1 MKIIITEEQL
11 RQITESES
19 GKKLLNIPIKSF
31 VDNADA
37 ILDNYYKKGFDGIKL
52 IGDVG
57 FYFVAFISMGFDKL
71 FEHIIEV
78 DGNLDLSGADIKSLG
93 NLESVSGYLDLDHCE
108 ELESLGNLKYVGES
122 LTLGSTNITT
132 LGNLEYV
139 GHFLQLRKTQ
149 IEDLGK
155 LKYVGGDVNL
165 LNVKT
170 LTSLGNLEK
179 VGGYLMLDGTSV
191 KSLGNLR
198 EVGDYLRLYNTPI
211 KSLDNLEYVGG
222 DLDLYIT
229 KIDSLGKLKYVGG
242 ELNVTRTPLAQ
253 RMSEDEIKNNIEV
266 KGEIY
271 L

>member
-1 MKIIITEEQL
+1 MKIIINENQL
-11 RQITESES
+11 KQIIES
-19 GKKLLNIPIKSF
+19 GNKRKLMSIPIKLF

-37 ILDNYYKKGFDGIKL
+37 ILDNYYKKGFDDIKL

-78 DGNLDLSGADIKSLG
+78 DGNLDLSGASIKSLG
-93 NLESVSGYLDLDHCE
+93 NLESVSGLLDLDHCK
-108 ELESLGNLKYVGES
+108 ELESLGNLKYVGDY
-122 LTLGSTNITT
+122 LALRNTNITT
-132 LGNLEYV
+132 LSNLEYV
-139 GHFLQLRKTQ
+139 GHYLLLRGTQ

-155 LKYVGGDVNL
+155 LKYVGGDVSL
-165 LNVKT
+165 MDVIS
-170 LTSLGNLEK
+170 LTSLGNLEE
-179 VGGYLMLDGTSV
+179 VGGYLMLDGTNI

-198 EVGDYLRLYNTPI
+198 KVGDYLKLYATPI

-222 DLDLYIT
+222 DLDLYIS
-229 KIDSLGKLKYVGG
+229 KIESLGKLKYVGG
-242 ELNVTRTPLAQ
+242 ELNVRRTPLAQ

>member
-11 RQITESES
+11 RQITESEN
-19 GKKLLNIPIKSF
+19 KRKLLSIPAELFYDKR
-31 VDNADA
+31 DA
-37 ILDNYYKKGFDGIKL
+37 ILDNYKKKGFDGIKL
-52 IGDVG
+52 IGD
-57 FYFVAFISMGFDKL
+57 FNFWDLDKL
-71 FEHIIEV
+71 FEHIVEI
-78 DGNLDLSGADIKSLG
+78 DGNLDLSGTSIKSLG
-93 NLESVSGYLDLDHCE
+93 NLEFVSGYLDLDHCE

-122 LTLGSTNITT
+122 LVLRNTNITT

-139 GHFLQLRKTQ
+139 GHFLQLRKTL

-155 LKYVGGDVNL
+155 LEYVGGDVNL

-242 ELNVTRTPLAQ
+242 ELTVIGTPLAQ

>member
-1 MKIIITEEQL
+1 MKIIINENQL
-11 RQITESES
+11 RQIIESEN
-19 GKKLLNIPIKSF
+19 KRKLMSIPAELFYNK
-31 VDNADA
+31 VDA

-52 IGDVG
+52 IGDFN
-57 FYFVAFISMGFDKL
+57 FYSIDFMGLDKL
-71 FEHIIEV
+71 FEHIVEI
-78 DGNLDLSGADIKSLG
+78 DGNLDLSGASIKSLV
-93 NLESVSGYLDLDHCE
+93 NLESVSGLLDLDNCN
-108 ELESLGNLKYVGES
+108 ELESLGNLKYVGDY
-122 LTLGSTNITT
+122 LALRNTNITT
-132 LGNLEYV
+132 LSNLEYV
-139 GHFLQLRKTQ
+139 GYYLLLRETQ

-155 LKYVGGDVNL
+155 LKYVGGDVSL
-165 LNVKT
+165 LDVKT
-170 LTSLGNLEK
+170 LTSLGNLEE
-179 VGGYLMLDGTSV
+179 VGGVLMLDGTNI

-198 EVGDYLRLYNTPI
+198 KVGDYLKLYATPI

-242 ELNVTRTPLAQ
+242 ELNVRRTPLAQ

>member
-1 MKIIITEEQL
+1 MKIIINKNQL
-11 RQITESES
+11 KQIIESEN
-19 GKKLLNIPIKSF
+19 KRKLLSIPVELFYDKR
-31 VDNADA
+31 DA
-37 ILDNYYKKGFDGIKL
+37 ILDNYKKKGFDGIKL
-52 IGDVG
+52 IGDFN
-57 FYFVAFISMGFDKL
+57 FYSIDFMGLDKL
-71 FEHIIEV
+71 FEHIVEI
-78 DGNLDLSGADIKSLG
+78 DGNLDLGGVSIKSLV
-93 NLESVSGYLDLDHCE
+93 NLESVSGYLDLDHCK

-122 LTLGSTNITT
+122 LALRNTNITT

-139 GHFLQLRKTQ
+139 GHFLQLRKTL

-165 LNVKT
+165 LEVKT

-222 DLDLYIT
+222 DLDLYIS
-229 KIDSLGKLKYVGG
+229 KIESLGKLKYVGG
-242 ELNVTRTPLAQ
+242 ELTVIRTPLAE
-253 RMSEDEIKNNIEV
+253 RMNVDDIKNKIEV

-271 L
+271 I

>member
-19 GKKLLNIPIKSF
+19 GKKLLNIPTKSF
-31 VDNADA
+31 VDNADV

-52 IGDVG
+52 IGDFN
-57 FYFVAFISMGFDKL
+57 FYSIDFMGFDKL
-71 FEHIIEV
+71 FDHIIEV
-78 DGNLDLSGADIKSLG
+78 YGNLDLSGASIRSLG
-93 NLESVSGYLDLDHCE
+93 NLEFVSGYLDLDHCE

-122 LTLGSTNITT
+122 LALRNTNITT

-139 GHFLQLRKTQ
+139 GHFLQLRKTL

-242 ELNVTRTPLAQ
+242 ELTVIGTPLAQ